1 MAKPPLQFMKNKNTL
16 SVTLA
21 TYNEEE
27 RIVRCLEA
35 IKDIAMEIIVVDG
48 QSQDKTV
55 SLVKKFKNARVIS
68 TTNKPMFH
76 INKQMG
82 IDACKGD
89 WILQLDADEIVT
101 PELKNEIISYL
112 KKDIKEVK
120 ENAFWIPR
128 KNYFLGTFLKKGG
141 QYPDPTIRFYKN
153 GKAHLPCKDVHE
165 QAKVDGELGWLK
177 NDLAHYAD
185 TSFSLYLLRAN
196 RYTTLLAKELQ
207 EKKQEIGI
215 LPFIDFYIFKPIF
228 WFLKTFF
235 RHRGYVDG
243 FPGFVFSFF
252 SAMRFPIAYT
262 KYYELQKTKRN
273 INLKEDWDKK

>member
-1 MAKPPLQFMKNKNTL
+1 MTKTNL

-21 TYNEEE
+21 TYNESKN
-27 RIVRCLEA
+27 ITRCLEA
-35 IKDIAMEIIVVDG
+35 IDDIADEIIVVDG
-48 QSQDKTV
+48 QSQDDTV
-55 SLVKKFKNARVIS
+55 SLVKKFKKAKVIS

-76 INKQMG
+76 LNKQMG
-82 IDACKGD
+82 IDNCHGK

-101 PELKNEIISYL
+101 PELKKEILSIT
-112 KKDIKEVK
+112 KKDINTVT

-165 QAKVDGELGWLK
+165 QAEVNGKIGWLK
-177 NDLAHYAD
+177 NDLEHFAD

-196 RYTTLLAKELQ
+196 RYTTLLANELKSQ
-207 EKKQEIGI
+207 KIPISFKSF
-215 LPFIDFYIFKPIF
+215 LKYYFFKPNW

-252 SAMRFPIAYT
+252 SALRFPIAYT
-262 KYYELQKTKRN
+262 KYYELIKTNRD
-273 INLKEDWDKK
+273 INLSQDWDKK

>member
-1 MAKPPLQFMKNKNTL
+1 MNKLLL

-21 TYNEEE
+21 TYNESKN
-27 RIVRCLEA
+27 ITKCLEA
-35 IKDIAMEIIVVDG
+35 VKDIADEIIVVDG
-48 QSQDKTV
+48 ESQDNTV
-55 SLVKKFKNARVIS
+55 ELIKKFKQAKVIS
-68 TTNKPMFH
+68 TINKPMFH

-82 IDACKGD
+82 IDACKGL

-101 PELKNEIISYL
+101 PELKKEINSIIT
-112 KKDIKEVK
+112 KDIDSIKED
-120 ENAFWIPR
+120 AFWIPR

-153 GKAHLPCKDVHE
+153 GKACLPCKDVHE
-165 QAKVDGELGWLK
+165 QAKVDGLIGWLK
-177 NDLAHYAD
+177 NDLEHFAD

-196 RYTTLLAKELQ
+196 RYTTLFANEL
-207 EKKQEIGI
+207 KTKNVPISFGS
-215 LPFIDFYIFKPIF
+215 FFKYYFCQPVW

-252 SAMRFPIAYT
+252 SALRFPIAYT
-262 KYYELQKTKRN
+262 KYYELVKTKRD
-273 INLKEDWDKK
+273 INLSQDWDKK

>member
-1 MAKPPLQFMKNKNTL
+1 MKKNSTL

-21 TYNEEE
+21 TYNEAKN
-27 RIVRCLEA
+27 ITRCLEA
-35 IKDIAMEIIVVDG
+35 IKDLADEIIVVDG
-48 QSQDKTV
+48 QSQDDTV
-55 SLVKKFKNARVIS
+55 TLVKKFKKARVIS

-76 INKQMG
+76 TNKQMG
-82 IDACKGD
+82 ISACKGD

-101 PELKNEIISYL
+101 PQLKQEIQEIL
-112 KKDIKEVK
+112 KKDPRNIS
-120 ENAFWIPR
+120 ENGFWIPR

-165 QAKVDGELGWLK
+165 QAEVDDGLIGWLK
-177 NDLAHYAD
+177 NDLEHYAD

-196 RYTTLLAKELQ
+196 RYTTLLADELKS
-207 EKKQEIGI
+207 KKTPIG
-215 LPFIDFYIFKPIF
+215 FISFLNFYLIKPTW

-252 SAMRFPIAYT
+252 SALRFPIAYT
-262 KYYELQKTKRN
+262 KYYELIKTNRN
-273 INLKEDWDKK
+273 INLSQDWDKK

>member
-1 MAKPPLQFMKNKNTL
+1 MKNKTTL

-21 TYNEEE
+21 TYNESKN
-27 RIVRCLEA
+27 ITRCLEA
-35 IKDIAMEIIVVDG
+35 IDDIATEIIIVDG
-48 QSQDKTV
+48 QSQDDTV
-55 SLVKKFKNARVIS
+55 SLVKKFKNAKVIS

-101 PELKNEIISYL
+101 PELKKEIISYL
-112 KKDIKEVK
+112 EKDPSEVK
-120 ENAFWIPR
+120 ENGFWVPR

-153 GKAHLPCKDVHE
+153 GKAHLPCKNVHE
-165 QAKVDGELGWLK
+165 QAEVEGLVGWLK
-177 NDLAHYAD
+177 NDLEHYAD

-196 RYTTLLAKELQ
+196 RYTTLLADELKT
-207 EKKQEIGI
+207 KKVKINFGSFLKYYIG
-215 LPFIDFYIFKPIF
+215 KPTW

-243 FPGFVFSFF
+243 FPGFVFSYY
-252 SAMRFPIAYT
+252 SALRFPIAYT
-262 KYYELQKTKRN
+262 KYYELVKTKRN
-273 INLKEDWDKK
+273 INLSQDWDKK

>member
-1 MAKPPLQFMKNKNTL
+1 MKDNILL

-21 TYNEEE
+21 TYNESKN
-27 RIVRCLEA
+27 ITRCLEA
-35 IKDIAMEIIVVDG
+35 IKDIADEIIIVDG
-48 QSQDKTV
+48 QSQDNTIE
-55 SLVKKFKNARVIS
+55 LVKKFKQAKVIS
-68 TTNKPMFH
+68 TANKPMFH

-82 IDACKGD
+82 IDACRGT
-89 WILQLDADEIVT
+89 WILQLDADEVVT
-101 PELKNEIISYL
+101 PELKKEIKNIIDQDPEKIL
-112 KKDIKEVK
+112 
-120 ENAFWIPR
+120 ENGFWIPR

-165 QAKVDGELGWLK
+165 QAEVNGQVGWLK
-177 NDLAHYAD
+177 HDLEHYAD

-196 RYTTLLAKELQ
+196 RYTTLLADEL
-207 EKKQEIGI
+207 KTKNTPVSFGSF
-215 LPFIDFYIFKPIF
+215 LKFYIAKPTW

-252 SAMRFPIAYT
+252 SALRFPIAYT
-262 KYYELQKTKRN
+262 KYFELVKSNRN
-273 INLKEDWDKK
+273 INLSQDWDKKCETK

>member
-1 MAKPPLQFMKNKNTL
+1 MKKQPLL

-21 TYNEEE
+21 TYNESKN
-27 RIVRCLEA
+27 ITRCLNA
-35 IKDIAMEIIVVDG
+35 IADIADEIIIVDG
-48 QSQDKTV
+48 QSQDNTV
-55 SLVKKFKNARVIS
+55 ELVKKFKNTRVIS

-82 IDACKGD
+82 IDAGKGK

-101 PELKNEIISYL
+101 EKLKEEIKSIINKDVNQIPENG
-112 KKDIKEVK
+112 
-120 ENAFWIPR
+120 FWIPR

-165 QAKVDGELGWLK
+165 QAQVEGSVGWLK
-177 NDLAHYAD
+177 NDIEHYAD

-196 RYTTLLAKELQ
+196 RYTTLLANELKE
-207 EKKQEIGI
+207 KHTKIGFANF
-215 LPFIDFYIFKPIF
+215 LNFYLFKPLW

-252 SAMRFPIAYT
+252 SALRFPIAYT
-262 KYYELQKTKRN
+262 KYYELVKTNRN
-273 INLKEDWDKK
+273 INLSQDWDKK

>member
-1 MAKPPLQFMKNKNTL
+1 MKNKIAL

-21 TYNEEE
+21 TYNESKN
-27 RIVRCLEA
+27 ITRCLDA
-35 IKDIAMEIIVVDG
+35 VKDIADEIIVVDG
-48 QSQDKTV
+48 QSQDNTV
-55 SLVKKFKNARVIS
+55 ELVKKFKQAKVIS

-82 IDACKGD
+82 IDACHGS
-89 WILQLDADEIVT
+89 WILQLDADEVVA
-101 PELKNEIISYL
+101 PELKKEILSIIKQDSSE
-112 KKDIKEVK
+112 IKE
-120 ENAFWIPR
+120 NGFWIPR

-165 QAKVDGELGWLK
+165 QAIVDGQVGWLK
-177 NDLAHYAD
+177 NDLEHYAD

-196 RYTTLLAKELQ
+196 RYTTLLADEL
-207 EKKQEIGI
+207 KSKNTPINFGSF
-215 LPFIDFYIFKPIF
+215 LKFYIGKPIW

-252 SAMRFPIAYT
+252 SALRFPIAYT
-262 KYYELQKTKRN
+262 KYYELAKTKRD
-273 INLKEDWDKK
+273 INLSQDWDKK

>member
-1 MAKPPLQFMKNKNTL
+1 MKNKLTL

-21 TYNEEE
+21 TYNESKN
-27 RIVRCLEA
+27 ITRCLEA
-35 IKDIAMEIIVVDG
+35 VSDIATEIIIVDG
-48 QSQDKTV
+48 QSQDNTV
-55 SLVKKFKNARVIS
+55 ELIKKFKNVKVIS

-82 IDACKGD
+82 ISACKGD

-101 PELKNEIISYL
+101 PELKKEIESYL
-112 KKDIKEVK
+112 KKDINEVK
-120 ENAFWIPR
+120 ENGFWIPR

-153 GKAHLPCKDVHE
+153 GKAHLPCHDVHE
-165 QAKVDGELGWLK
+165 QAEVDGLVGWLK
-177 NDLAHYAD
+177 NDLEHYAD

-196 RYTTLLAKELQ
+196 RYTTLLADEL
-207 EKKQEIGI
+207 KTKNVGTGFDSF
-215 LPFIDFYIFKPIF
+215 LKYYFFKPTW

-243 FPGFVFSFF
+243 FAGFVFSFY
-252 SAMRFPIAYT
+252 SALRFPIAYT
-262 KYYELQKTKRN
+262 KYYELIKTNRN
-273 INLKEDWDKK
+273 INLSQDWDKK

>member
-1 MAKPPLQFMKNKNTL
+1 MKSKRTL

-21 TYNEEE
+21 VYNEEQ
-27 RIVRCLEA
+27 RIVRCLDA
-35 IKDIAMEIIVVDG
+35 VKDIADEIVIVDG
-48 QSQDKTV
+48 QSQDNTV
-55 SLVKKFKNARVIS
+55 ALIKKYKQAKVIS

-82 IDACKGD
+82 IDACKSD

-101 PELKNEIISYL
+101 PQL
-112 KKDIKEVK
+112 KKEIVSILKKNIKDVK
-120 ENAFWIPR
+120 EAAFWIPR

-153 GKAHLPCKDVHE
+153 GKAHLPCLDVHE
-165 QAKVDGELGWLK
+165 QAQVDGLVGWLK

-196 RYTTLLAKELQ
+196 RYTTLLAKELK
-207 EKKQEIGI
+207 EKNTPINFSSFLK
-215 LPFIDFYIFKPIF
+215 FYLFKPLW

-243 FPGFVFSFF
+243 FPGFVFSFY
-252 SAMRFPIAYT
+252 SALRFPIAYT
-262 KYYELQKTKRN
+262 KYYELVKTKRD
-273 INLKEDWDKK
+273 INLSQDWDKK